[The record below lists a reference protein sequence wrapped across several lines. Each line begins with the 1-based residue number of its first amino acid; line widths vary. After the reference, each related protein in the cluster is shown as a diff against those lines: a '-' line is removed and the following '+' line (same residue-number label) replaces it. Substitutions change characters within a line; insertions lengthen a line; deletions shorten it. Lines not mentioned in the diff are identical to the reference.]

1 VGLFRYQL
9 ICTGRRPLGE
19 VQRILRASAG
29 LGMNR
34 RSGTSLTKIG
44 YPPLVTDRCRVLSG
58 FDECSKCGWST
69 SAYAKQLR
77 QRRGMCGRGGL
88 ADPRLTERVSMDGS
102 HWPGCSSSASSAVR
116 WWGSSSANPAS
127 NAVAAAVNTN
137 GPAVGLQFI
146 SGTHV
151 PLVALPTRMS
161 VAGSVFP
168 VKWMAQGS
176 APSSCPSRCSP
187 WATLARSP

>member
-1 VGLFRYQL
+1 
-9 ICTGRRPLGE
+9 
-19 VQRILRASAG
+19 
-29 LGMNR
+29 
-34 RSGTSLTKIG
+34 
-44 YPPLVTDRCRVLSG
+44 VLSG

-88 ADPRLTERVSMDGS
+88 ADPRLTERVSTDGS

-168 VKWMAQGS
+168 VKWMAQGFRS
-176 APSSCPSRCSP
+176 VLLPEQMVAFEPAGTWELGRIFLVLAAWSVGGLLACLAVFRSSDKN
-187 WATLARSP
+187 